1 MGIRVYKP
9 TSPGRR
15 GMSVLTFDDLTKT
28 RPERSLI
35 EPLPS
40 KSGRNNRG
48 KITVRQ
54 RGGGHKRLYRIID
67 FKRDKFDVPARVVS
81 IEYDPEPLGPHCLAG
96 LCQTAPSATSWR
108 PSA

>member
-28 RPERSLI
+28 RPERSLV
-35 EPLPS
+35 EPLPRQ
-40 KSGRNNRG
+40 SGRNNRG
-48 KITVRQ
+48 KITVRH

-67 FKRDKFDVPARVVS
+67 FKRDKFDV
-81 IEYDPEPLGPHCLAG
+81 
-96 LCQTAPSATSWR
+96 
-108 PSA
+108 